1 MRHIAS
7 VMQEPVLF
15 ATTIKA
21 NIVYGLQDGE
31 EPSLEKIEE
40 CARSANAWEFI
51 TRFADGLD
59 TAGAPILGSQY

>member
-15 ATTIKA
+15 ATTIRA
-21 NIVYGLQDGE
+21 NIIYGLQDGE
-31 EPSLEKIEE
+31 EPTDDKVEE

-51 TRFADGLD
+51 SRFADGLE
-59 TAGAPILGSQY
+59 TAGNGPFRNGR